1 MAATKLPTKKVF
13 HAILENDSK
22 GMDTAFV
29 TIPFSVEEEYGT
41 RGQVKVKVLFDK
53 HPYRGVLANM
63 GTGCHILGVRKDI
76 RQAIGKQVGDTVL
89 VELERDSEERIVAV
103 PDDLK
108 KALAKEKAALKF
120 FDSLSFTNR
129 KEYVL
134 WICSAKKEETRKKRL
149 EQTIEKLLA
158 GLKNPSAK

>member
-1 MAATKLPTKKVF
+1 MPAVKSQGKKVF
-13 HAILENDSK
+13 RAILENDNK

-63 GTGCHILGVRKDI
+63 GTGCHILGVRQDI
-76 RQAIGKQVGDTVL
+76 RQAIGKQVGDSIL
-89 VELERDSEERIVAV
+89 VELERDIEERIVEV

-108 KALAKEKAALKF
+108 KLLTKNKTAQKF
-120 FDSLSFTNR
+120 FDSLSFTNK
-129 KEYVL
+129 KEYAL
-134 WICSAKKEETRKKRL
+134 WISTAKKEETRKKRL
-149 EQTIEKLLA
+149 EQTLEKLLA

>member
-1 MAATKLPTKKVF
+1 MPVSKSKGKKVF
-13 HAILENDSK
+13 HAILENDNK

-29 TIPFSVEEEYGT
+29 SIPFNVEEEYGK

-53 HPYRGVLANM
+53 YPYRGVLANM

-76 RQAIGKQVGDTVL
+76 RQAIGKQVGDSVL
-89 VELERDSEERIVAV
+89 VELEQDNEERIVEA

-108 KALAKEKAALKF
+108 MLLGKNKAAQKF

-129 KEYVL
+129 KEYAV
-134 WICSAKKEETRKKRL
+134 WISSAKKEETRVKRL
-149 EQTIEKLLA
+149 EQTLEKLLA